1 MIDDKVEA
9 RINTVID
16 RFPEPHGSEIRD
28 IWAKWTATNPEAP
41 LHVSW
46 SRYAAEFEEQSL
58 LYSER
63 RVYLRRITNE
73 LRDAETPRN
82 NWQKI
87 AKALAAVA
95 SAFFLFFMAL
105 TRAARAAE

>member
-1 MIDDKVEA
+1 MIDNEVEA
-9 RINTVID
+9 RISTVID
-16 RFPEPHGSEIRD
+16 RFPEPHGAEIRE
-28 IWAKWTATNPEAP
+28 IWSKWTSTNPEAP
-41 LHVSW
+41 LHLSW
-46 SRYAAEFEEQSL
+46 SRYAADFEEQSL

-82 NWQKI
+82 SWQRI
-87 AKALAAVA
+87 AKALAAMA